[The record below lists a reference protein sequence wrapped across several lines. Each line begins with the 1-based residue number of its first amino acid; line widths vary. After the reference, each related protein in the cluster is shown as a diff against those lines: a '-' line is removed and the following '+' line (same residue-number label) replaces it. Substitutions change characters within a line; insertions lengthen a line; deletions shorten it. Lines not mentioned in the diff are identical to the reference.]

1 MASQAPF
8 QFLPLGAIIQTFVVG
23 KTNIVQGFPK
33 QSLYV
38 SHNAPY
44 FGETIGRVANRLAV
58 GKINSLNNRSY
69 QLVQN
74 NGVNALHGGT
84 VGWGKRVWEGP
95 RPVGVR
101 GVEGLGG
108 GEVEGGE
115 SVEFRLRSEDG
126 DEGYPGTVDVSV
138 VYTAGTQKQEGKEV
152 RVLGIEYEAK
162 LVGDEVEETVV
173 NVTNHS

>member
-8 QFLPLGAIIQTFVVG
+8 QFLPLGAIIQSFVVG
-23 KTNIVQGFPK
+23 KTNIVQNFPK
-33 QSLYV
+33 QSFYQ

-44 FGETIGRVANRLAV
+44 FGETIGRVANRLSG
-58 GKINSLNNRSY
+58 GKINSLNGKSY
-69 QLVQN
+69 QLAQN
-74 NGVNALHGGT
+74 NGVNSLHGGS
-84 VGWGKRVWEGP
+84 VGWGKRIWEGP
-95 RPVGVR
+95 KPVGVR
-101 GVEGLGG
+101 SIPGV

-126 DEGYPGTVDVSV
+126 DEGYPGTVEASV
-138 VYTAGTQKQEGKEV
+138 VYTAGTQREGGKEV
-152 RVLGIEYEAK
+152 RVLGIEYQVE